1 MRRGIVAQIVGKVAP
16 AAAAAHHIQNRVQH
30 LPVVT
35 PPASMGR
42 LRRQMGLDERP
53 LRIRQV
59 GGVRFSFHTPNLRK
73 TNPPRQVHSKIGSCF
88 ATFPAFTANTLALIS

>member
-59 GGVRFSFHTPNLRK
+59 GGVRFSFHAPIITK
-73 TNPPRQVHSKIGSCF
+73 SAPPRQVHSKIGS
-88 ATFPAFTANTLALIS
+88 